1 MLLPRACECLPLR
14 HVLEPRHE
22 SFSNPAFFDL
32 CRDHDAAIV
41 FGDDDFPCINAAA
54 ASFAS
59 ARLQRLREDI
69 ATAYDDHAPDAFAA
83 RARSWSSNARDSYL
97 FMINSAK
104 LRASA
109 AALALQQRLAR

>member
-1 MLLPRACECLPLR
+1 MPPPPASSPL
-14 HVLEPRHE
+14 
-22 SFSNPAFFDL
+22 
-32 CRDHDAAIV
+32 
-41 FGDDDFPCINAAA
+41 
-54 ASFAS
+54 AS

-97 FMINSAK
+97 FMINGAK